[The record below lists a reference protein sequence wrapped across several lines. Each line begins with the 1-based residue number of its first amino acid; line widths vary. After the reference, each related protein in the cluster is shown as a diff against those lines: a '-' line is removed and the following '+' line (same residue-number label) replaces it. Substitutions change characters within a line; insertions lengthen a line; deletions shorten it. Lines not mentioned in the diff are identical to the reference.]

1 LTPEERKT
9 RDRQRANDR
18 QKAYERRREDED
30 FKKVRSD
37 RYKTGYRTP
46 ADAHRDAYAHARYR
60 DADAPLFTGKRFIIK
75 FFKKRRTH

>member
-18 QKAYERRREDED
+18 QKAYYERRREDED

-37 RYKTGYRTP
+37 RYKNE
-46 ADAHRDAYAHARYR
+46 RDT
-60 DADAPLFTGKRFIIK
+60 D
-75 FFKKRRTH
+75 